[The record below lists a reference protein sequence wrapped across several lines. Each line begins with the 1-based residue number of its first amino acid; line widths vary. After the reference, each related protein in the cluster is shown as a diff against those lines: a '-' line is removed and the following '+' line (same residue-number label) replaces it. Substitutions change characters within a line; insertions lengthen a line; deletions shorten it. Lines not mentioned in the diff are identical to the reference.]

1 MTKKTKVLCSLVV
14 FCLVMLISG
23 VNSYALNTGFTY
35 DEISE
40 SRKESCIDSIK
51 LTLVSEAPSGRSIVT
66 FDVNEKGMIALGHDL
81 PNLKKK
87 ISIYDSEGNFKYG
100 YSFET
105 HGSFNVEWD
114 GDYLNIYFVR
124 SDYLVTVDS
133 DANIIDIVEV
143 QNTREN
149 QKYSMYY
156 LGGTER
162 VVGDTKYTIRSD
174 MGIFSFMQSSYSRL
188 VKTSSDGTETIL
200 YDVNSI
206 LFAKRL
212 IITISVSMLVCVSLY
227 IIFKPL
233 LLNKEAND

>member
-1 MTKKTKVLCSLVV
+1 MAKKIKVLCSLVV

-23 VNSYALNTGFTY
+23 VNSYALNTGFTV

-51 LTLVSEAPSGRSIVT
+51 LTLVSEAPSGRSIVA

-105 HGSFNVEWD
+105 HGSFDLEWD

-133 DANIIDIVEV
+133 DANIINIVEV

-200 YDVNSI
+200 YDVNAI

-212 IITISVSMLVCVSLY
+212 IITISVSILVGVSLY